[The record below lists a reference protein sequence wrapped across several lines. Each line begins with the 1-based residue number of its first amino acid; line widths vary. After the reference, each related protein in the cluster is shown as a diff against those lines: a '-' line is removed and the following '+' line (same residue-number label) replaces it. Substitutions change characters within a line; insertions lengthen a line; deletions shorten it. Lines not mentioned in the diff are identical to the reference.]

1 MSSVFLKGLY
11 IGTVVGAATTEIVR
25 KFADNIDDNDA
36 TIKNSKNRES
46 LQLILFYD
54 NLCSTY
60 ENPSH
65 FLGDI
70 QKWTMYSKNWTKY
83 HGYIQWI
90 FPIPFILKGDKK
102 YNDNFYPQLTKSTA
116 LHLRNDYAFNE
127 KFKINMNQFLL
138 HLGIKRNGSQ
148 STIDSYFV
156 FDESRLKHW
165 NSNSQIR
172 HTYFIYL
179 TRLILSIRC
188 LMIDYDADMAD
199 VLAYTLFKLNEMDII
214 DTKDDA
220 SSNFSISNLWKAALL
235 EPNLYGDDISD
246 YDLIYKSMQYSKI
259 SSSNFLK
266 ICRRRFYEYTGDS
279 TAHKV
284 DLTSK
289 QNIDDLVGPDTTHG
303 GSVSPPKSEGSST
316 SKAKKV
322 DDLEEAISPTE
333 DNPSFWRNLFGY

>member
-46 LQLILFYD
+46 LQLVLFYD

-90 FPIPFILKGDKK
+90 FPIPFILKGDQK
-102 YNDNFYPQLTKSTA
+102 YNDSFYPLLTKSTA

-127 KFKINMNQFLL
+127 KFKINMNHFLL

-199 VLAYTLFKLNEMDII
+199 VLAYTLFKLNEMEII
-214 DTKDDA
+214 NAKDDA
-220 SSNFSISNLWKAALL
+220 SSHFSILNLWKAALL

-246 YDLIYKSMQYSKI
+246 YDFIYKSMQYSKM
-259 SSSNFLK
+259 SNSNFLK
-266 ICRRRFYEYTGDS
+266 ICRQRFYEYTGDS
-279 TAHKV
+279 TAHNSIA
-284 DLTSK
+284 DLTYK
-289 QNIDDLVGPDTTHG
+289 IDDVVGPDTTHG
-303 GSVSPPKSEGSST
+303 GSISPPKSEGSST
-316 SKAKKV
+316 SNAKKV
-322 DDLEEAISPTE
+322 DDPEEKISPTD